1 MKTKKI
7 LIILLTTL
15 IFIATILTTKII
27 YIYPL
32 YGYRIFED
40 WNYIYSYLN
49 CTNEFYLFIPKYYNC
64 IDLTLN
70 KEFVYPKIWLTI
82 SKTLGKY
89 FLDLIYLF
97 IIIYVFAVLKF
108 LKERLWLYFAFILS
122 PTSILVVQR
131 GNNELVIF
139 SLIFLFGIMINSIKF
154 RKLSFIPLLLTIK
167 LKLFPIFL
175 VIIYFLKKLILK
187 NFYQPLIIIVICLF
201 SINEF
206 FIINKIY
213 NKSNV
218 TLAYSADTIFAIINY
233 YFKINYLNI
242 KLISFLALLL
252 LITLSFSK
260 KKTFVNNDK
269 LNNKIFFL
277 TGALILVPSFFLSN
291 TYDYKFIFIIFCI
304 PHILKINKIRNT
316 FITLILMCI
325 WIEFLIFYSRNY
337 SNISN
342 ILSNNTLDL
351 NYYSYLFILFTIT
364 KNIFYWIINYYL
376 IVISKNIL
384 VIEIYKKKYK

>member
-1 MKTKKI
+1 MSNENVNV
-7 LIILLTTL
+7 
-15 IFIATILTTKII
+15 IAWD
-27 YIYPL
+27 
-32 YGYRIFED
+32 E
-40 WNYIYSYLN
+40 
-49 CTNEFYLFIPKYYNC
+49 
-64 IDLTLN
+64 N
-70 KEFVYPKIWLTI
+70 KEVRKSYEQNLWKWNLICCILHSLQAVVILFLGIYTKSSKFKLPMTTVFLNWENNMPK
-82 SKTLGKY
+82 
-89 FLDLIYLF
+89 
-97 IIIYVFAVLKF
+97 
-108 LKERLWLYFAFILS
+108 
-122 PTSILVVQR
+122 Q
-131 GNNELVIF
+131 ELVIRGFIQFAAVCSSF
-139 SLIFLFGIMINSIKF
+139 SWLSAAAHLLVLIFLFGIMINSIKF

-175 VIIYFLKKLILK
+175 VIIYFFKKLILK

-206 FIINKIY
+206 FILNKIY

-233 YFKINYLNI
+233 YYKINYLNI

-277 TGALILVPSFFLSN
+277 IGALILVPSFFLSN

-342 ILSNNTLDL
+342 ILSNNTLNL

-384 VIEIYKKKYK
+384 VIEIYKKK